1 MKTKRV
7 VVFVDVQNDF
17 VKGGALAYGY
27 PSNDIVPRIAEYA
40 RHCRDEGD
48 TIFFTMDTHWKDT
61 YLDSLE
67 GKKLPVPHCIDGPH
81 GWELVPSLKDI
92 LVGGR
97 SPFLRAFAKTTF
109 GCQMLPEV
117 VKDVRDERGG
127 LDEIVIVGGCTSIC
141 VMAQAVLLRAAF
153 PNTPITV
160 KAKLCFDIDEASHN
174 AALAVLK
181 NQQID
186 VVGE

>member
-27 PSNDIVPRIAEYA
+27 PSNDIVPRIADYA
-40 RHCRDEGD
+40 KHCRDEGD
-48 TIFFTMDTHWKDT
+48 FIIFTMDTHYENN
-61 YLDSLE
+61 YLETLE
-67 GKKLPVPHCIDGPH
+67 GKKLPVPHCIEGTP
-81 GWELVPSLKDI
+81 GWYLVPALNEIHDIGRNPHIQAYLK
-92 LVGGR
+92 
-97 SPFLRAFAKTTF
+97 PTF
-109 GCQMLPEV
+109 GCQALPQA
-117 VKDVRDERGG
+117 VKDVRDKRGG
-127 LDEIVIVGGCTSIC
+127 LDEIELCGGCTSIC
-141 VMAQAVLLRAAF
+141 LLANAVLLRAAF
-153 PNTPITV
+153 PNTPIIV
-160 KAKLCFDIDEASHN
+160 RANMCFDIDEASHN

>member
-27 PSNDIVPRIAEYA
+27 PSEDIVPRIAEYA
-40 RHCRDEGD
+40 KHCSDEGD
-48 TIFFTMDTHWKDT
+48 FIIFTMDTHDED
-61 YLDSLE
+61 YLATLE
-67 GKKLPVPHCIDGPH
+67 GKKLPVQHCIGGTPGWNLAPALDEIFDGGKH
-81 GWELVPSLKDI
+81 NDRMALK
-92 LVGGR
+92 
-97 SPFLRAFAKTTF
+97 KYTF
-109 GCQMLPEV
+109 GCCLLPSV
-117 VKDVRDERGG
+117 VKDVGDERGG
-127 LDEIVIVGGCTSIC
+127 LDEIVLVGGCSSIC
-141 VMAQAVLLRAAF
+141 LAANAVLLRAAF
-153 PNTPITV
+153 PNTPIIV
-160 KAKLCFDIDEASHN
+160 KANMCFDIDEASHN